1 MPTLAGSSDALGG
14 LGHPADSTTELS
26 RLEERLPPLLSVIAG
41 MVDLTG
47 FFTLGNIFT
56 AHVTGN
62 LVVAAA
68 AAVHAG
74 PWNLAQALAIPVFM
88 AAVAAAWLIARASSL
103 HGPALTRLLLVI
115 QFVLLLAVLAFSVAA
130 APSAN
135 PHGLMAGI
143 AVMIAVCAMA
153 FQYALLRLALPK
165 AVSTA
170 VMTQQEGH
178 HAMSILT
185 TKDGT
190 QIYYKDWGKG
200 QPIVFSHGWPPNAD
214 AFEDQMFFLASRGYR
229 VIGHD
234 RRQRRAARHVH
245 DRKGQGQSRSPGIHR
260 TQRGPTSRLNAALA
274 IPAQP
279 RRCRRGRC
287 CATVATCANC
297 RTPDWS

>member
-1 MPTLAGSSDALGG
+1 MPTFAGSPDALGG
-14 LGHPADSTTELS
+14 LDHPADNTTELL

-68 AAVHAG
+68 AAVHGG

-103 HGPALTRLLLVI
+103 RGPALTRLLLVI
-115 QFVLLLAVLAFSVAA
+115 QFVLLLAVLAFGVGA

-170 VMTQQEGH
+170 VMTGNLTNTVLSLMEMLSTQQP
-178 HAMSILT
+178 LLPV
-185 TKDGT
+185 D
-190 QIYYKDWGKG
+190 
-200 QPIVFSHGWPPNAD
+200 
-214 AFEDQMFFLASRGYR
+214 
-229 VIGHD
+229 
-234 RRQRRAARHVH
+234 
-245 DRKGQGQSRSPGIHR
+245 
-260 TQRGPTSRLNAALA
+260 
-274 IPAQP
+274 
-279 RRCRRGRC
+279 RGRLKNSLRLLIGFLVG
-287 CATVATCANC
+287 CAVAAAAISVLG
-297 RTPDWS
+297 DWAWSIPTLLAGFAIVVR